1 MELKNEIAD
10 VNSAD
15 YPRIVEVWEASVRA
29 THHFVANSDIEF
41 FRPIVAD
48 VLQHLRLAAMRDSAG
63 LVVGYVAV
71 GGDNVDMLFI
81 HPDWRGKGIGK
92 QLLAHAVRELGAVRL
107 DVNEQNE
114 QAVGFYLHEGF
125 EIESRS
131 DLDGF
136 GKPYPIL
143 HLRLANSSSQGHD
156 EASQ

>member
-1 MELKNEIAD
+1 MELKEEISSVLPD
-10 VNSAD
+10 D
-15 YPRIVEVWEASVRA
+15 YARVVEVWEASVRA
-29 THHFVANSDIEF
+29 THHFVAASDIEF

-63 LVVGYVAV
+63 MVVGYVAV

-92 QLLAHAVRELGAVRL
+92 RLLSHAVKEFGALRL

-125 EIESRS
+125 EVESRS
-131 DLDGF
+131 ELDGF

-143 HLRLANSSSQGHD
+143 HLRKKNSAG
-156 EASQ
+156 

>member
-1 MELKNEIAD
+1 MELKNEITE
-10 VNSAD
+10 VSPAD
-15 YPRIVEVWEASVRA
+15 YPRVVEVWEASVRA
-29 THHFVANSDIEF
+29 THHFVAASDIEF

-48 VLQHLRLAAMRDSAG
+48 VLQHLRLAAMRDTSG

-92 QLLAHAVRELGAVRL
+92 ALLAYAVDELGAARL

-125 EIESRS
+125 EVESRS

-143 HLRLANSSSQGHD
+143 HLSLAKP
-156 EASQ
+156 ASQEHGAENQ

>member
-1 MELKNEIAD
+1 MENEISQ
-10 VNSAD
+10 VHPAD
-15 YPRIVEVWEASVRA
+15 YARVVEVWEASVRA
-29 THHFVANSDIEF
+29 THHFVAASDIEF

-48 VLQHLRLAAMRDSAG
+48 VLQHLRLAAMRDTAG

-71 GGDNVDMLFI
+71 SGDMVEMLFI

-92 QLLAHAVRELGAVRL
+92 ALLRYVVETLDAVRL

-125 EIESRS
+125 EVESRS
-131 DLDGF
+131 ELDGF

-143 HLRLANSSSQGHD
+143 HLILKKSDS
-156 EASQ
+156 E